1 MTRKDSKRVK
11 RGRGK
16 FSSRSH
22 SSLPLPLPILRVR
35 GLDSRRERWRGGD
48 NDDNDVI
55 SICFLSGFCE
65 IKQKKSDGGFKSRW
79 DMCEGLFF
87 FISSVVFLISQGNGT
102 SDF

>member
-1 MTRKDSKRVK
+1 MTRKDSRRVK

-22 SSLPLPLPILRVR
+22 SSLPLPILRVR
-35 GLDSRRERWRGGD
+35 GLDSRRDRWRGVD

-65 IKQKKSDGGFKSRW
+65 IKQKS
-79 DMCEGLFF
+79 E
-87 FISSVVFLISQGNGT
+87 
-102 SDF
+102 